1 MSRKTT
7 APAVTEALPSREE
20 LERQAAE
27 VGAQL
32 DALRHQDAQRE
43 QEEQHRRAQAERAY
57 DRQQAAGFSRAALD
71 AEVARAHAAF
81 DAALAK
87 TPLVIALAD
96 YLTAL
101 QRRRSA
107 VYEHLSVLNRLG
119 HPTEGASIPPAE
131 LGPVQDIVAAA
142 VQRLVAARTDADA
155 MSFAAHREAAIT
167 AVTEAQEI

>member
-1 MSRKTT
+1 MTRKAT
-7 APAVTEALPSREE
+7 APAVTDALPTRED

-32 DALRHQDAQRE
+32 DALRQQEMQRE

-57 DRQQAAGFSRAALD
+57 DVQQAGAYSRTALD
-71 AEVARAHAAF
+71 AEVAQARAAF
-81 DAALAK
+81 DQQLAD
-87 TPLVIALAD
+87 TPLVQALVDRAV
-96 YLTAL
+96 AL
-101 QRRRSA
+101 QRRRNA
-107 VYEHLSVLNRLG
+107 VYEHVSALNRLG
-119 HPTEGASIPPAE
+119 RPTEGVDYPPADI
-131 LGPVQDIVAAA
+131 GPVQDIVAAA